1 MGKVPRLPKYQITDK
16 VSTSFETDIDQ
27 DYLTVVWTKYDK
39 KTNMY
44 IYNFLEIG
52 TTASEG
58 TLSPY
63 KS

>member
-1 MGKVPRLPKYQITDK
+1 MKVPRLPKYQITDK
-16 VSTSFETDIDQ
+16 VKPCFNTDLEQ
-27 DYLTVVWTKYDK
+27 DYLTVVWAKYCK

-58 TLSPY
+58 ALSKY
-63 KS
+63 E